1 MQRFNRASLAL
12 LAFAVVCWSL
22 LLAFVGLHLAAPS
35 DGARLAGG
43 AETGGLRVAPLTDS
57 GLQENDA
64 VIAVGGR
71 SVESLVR
78 ALTDF
83 SQLESQGAFGQTII
97 YTVLRDGEQRVVPI
111 TLEPY
116 PLSAIWAKDWGAI
129 LVAIVIQ
136 LTMGFV
142 FFKRPDEP
150 IARAMFLA
158 SAALVSATTWS
169 IGLTVAD
176 MVGKVGFWLYTVSS
190 TGVFMLV
197 WVGALHSILLFPNPW
212 PPLAR
217 YRWSVPALYVVP
229 YLVFAVVTL
238 AFPAPDALKWHQNMG
253 GTIGYLEAGYGLA
266 AIAAAFRSF
275 RAARDPV
282 SRAQVRW
289 VATGFIFA
297 FFCAFAFGMAPQLIL
312 GYPLLS
318 WNLIALTGLV
328 FPMTFAIAILRYRL
342 FDIDLILNRALVYG
356 ALTLIIAALY
366 ALLVGGLGALFQA
379 SGNLLVS
386 LLATGLAA
394 ILFQPARA
402 RLQRAVNRLMY
413 GDRDDPYAVLS
424 GLGQRL
430 ESTLAPDSVLPTIV
444 ETIAQTLKLPYAAI
458 SFGEADSDKV
468 TVAYGLPQ
476 PHTLALPLRYQHD
489 LIGHLHV
496 AQRSPDEPFTPAEQH
511 LLNDIARQIGLAA
524 HNVRLTADLQHSRER
539 LVTAREEERRRLRR
553 DLHDGLG
560 PKLAGQTL
568 KLEAALD
575 SLDGET
581 ETARAL
587 LEETMAESQTV
598 IAEIRRLVYDLRPPA
613 LDQLGLL
620 TAVREQAAQYQLK
633 GLQVTVCAP
642 ETLPALPAAVE
653 VAAYR
658 IIQEALTNV
667 ARHAQA
673 KTCTVSLVLGRDLEI
688 EICDDG
694 RGFPSGA
701 RAGVGLSSMRERAE
715 EIGGSWVI
723 EARERG
729 GTRVTAKLPITNYQ

>member
-1 MQRFNRASLAL
+1 
-12 LAFAVVCWSL
+12 
-22 LLAFVGLHLAAPS
+22 
-35 DGARLAGG
+35 
-43 AETGGLRVAPLTDS
+43 
-57 GLQENDA
+57 
-64 VIAVGGR
+64 
-71 SVESLVR
+71 
-78 ALTDF
+78 
-83 SQLESQGAFGQTII
+83 
-97 YTVLRDGEQRVVPI
+97 
-111 TLEPY
+111 
-116 PLSAIWAKDWGAI
+116 
-129 LVAIVIQ
+129 
-136 LTMGFV
+136 
-142 FFKRPDEP
+142 
-150 IARAMFLA
+150 
-158 SAALVSATTWS
+158 
-169 IGLTVAD
+169 
-176 MVGKVGFWLYTVSS
+176 
-190 TGVFMLV
+190 
-197 WVGALHSILLFPNPW
+197 
-212 PPLAR
+212 
-217 YRWSVPALYVVP
+217 
-229 YLVFAVVTL
+229 
-238 AFPAPDALKWHQNMG
+238 
-253 GTIGYLEAGYGLA
+253 
-266 AIAAAFRSF
+266 
-275 RAARDPV
+275 
-282 SRAQVRW
+282 
-289 VATGFIFA
+289 
-297 FFCAFAFGMAPQLIL
+297 
-312 GYPLLS
+312 
-318 WNLIALTGLV
+318 
-328 FPMTFAIAILRYRL
+328 
-342 FDIDLILNRALVYG
+342 
-356 ALTLIIAALY
+356 
-366 ALLVGGLGALFQA
+366 
-379 SGNLLVS
+379 
-386 LLATGLAA
+386 
-394 ILFQPARA
+394 
-402 RLQRAVNRLMY
+402 MY

-496 AQRSPDEPFTPAEQH
+496 ARRSPDEPFTPAEQH

-575 SLDGET
+575 SLDGEI

-587 LEETMAESQTV
+587 LKETLAESQTV

-620 TAVREQAAQYQLK
+620 SAVREQAAQYQLK
-633 GLQVTVCAP
+633 GLQITVCVP

-673 KTCTVSLVLGRDLEI
+673 RTCTVSLVLGKDLEI